1 MFHSLDVFI
10 NIIKKPQKNMWHSS
24 VNVGLDYL
32 RGLEI
37 TELKKKI
44 SLSFRL

>member
-1 MFHSLDVFI
+1 
-10 NIIKKPQKNMWHSS
+10 MWHSS

-37 TELKKKI
+37 TELKKEDIPMLWININYSKK
-44 SLSFRL
+44 